1 MYKFGQKKNPHLS
14 RERKLRAKLYLFG
27 ADSIPIIVY
36 RKIKKNQENQ
46 MFLVDNWIKCCDIHI
61 YYAKIIEKNK

>member
-36 RKIKKNQENQ
+36 TKTKKNQENQ
-46 MFLVDNWIKCCDIHI
+46 MFLVDN
-61 YYAKIIEKNK
+61 